1 MSHNNLVVATDKT
14 VQSSKA
20 HTFNNF
26 RMFTS
31 QVISYIIWITS
42 KGFISILFI
51 TIGLSNSFTSSS
63 IFLAKAVNA
72 FRKAVQSSTPYQ
84 RFLALLAALS
94 AITKS
99 DNVAHCSVNWIV
111 FIIEF
116 AFFMFSWVTLIQEV
130 NSINF
135 SLYACLNVQSLYN
148 CSVFV

>member
-1 MSHNNLVVATDKT
+1 VSHNNLVVATDKT

-42 KGFISILFI
+42 RGFISILFI

-116 AFFMFSWVTLIQEV
+116 AFFMFS
-130 NSINF
+130 
-135 SLYACLNVQSLYN
+135 
-148 CSVFV
+148 